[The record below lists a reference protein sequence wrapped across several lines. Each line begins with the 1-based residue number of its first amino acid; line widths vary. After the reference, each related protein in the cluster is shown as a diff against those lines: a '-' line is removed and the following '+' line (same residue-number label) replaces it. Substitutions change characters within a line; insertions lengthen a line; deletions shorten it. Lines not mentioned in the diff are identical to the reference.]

1 VTERKEEARTNLILA
16 EKSHEVRDPL
26 TQATQGI
33 DLDTQSYTHE
43 CRKLFDLAAG
53 SLNVT
58 GEGYK
63 PAQTAA
69 QLPW

>member
-1 VTERKEEARTNLILA
+1 MTEGKEEARTNLIFA
-16 EKSHEVRDPL
+16 EKSHEVWNPL

-43 CRKLFDLAAG
+43 CKKLFDLAG
-53 SLNVT
+53 GDLNVT
-58 GEGYK
+58 GGGYK